1 MDHSFDDAP
10 DGPLK
15 PTAKAFQIVKFT
27 RSSDFTVHVAP
38 PPHLSFISIQA
49 DSSLKGD
56 KLNPDAPCF
65 SFETESEAST
75 GIGASPASFYS
86 PTSVISEDSGIDW
99 AGPDLVAIC
108 KTSAGSKKVQQSITT
123 GDPADLEYIVSN
135 ILEGAHELM
144 TDQYANYMC
153 QTLVQSVSS
162 TLRLVFLQALS
173 GHLVQIAKDPRGTHS
188 LQALIG
194 LCSLPQEE
202 LVYIR
207 SFGPHV
213 LELAVHPNA
222 SHVLQ
227 KLVVTIKKTSFI
239 TDQVAFRARQL
250 SCDKLGICLVKKC
263 LGVAEIYYALEPHLL
278 DLAQDPYG
286 NYAVQSLVEQWSP
299 RCYSAVIHQF
309 SGRVAQLSIQKYAS
323 NVIAI
328 CLSKPGLA
336 EPLVS
341 ELLAPEKLQLLLPS
355 PFGMQILKA
364 ISATRLK
371 SQLSL
376 ALRRVLPAQNMKR
389 LRPNIEALEKLLN

>member
-1 MDHSFDDAP
+1 MDHWFDDSTQV
-10 DGPLK
+10 PLK
-15 PTAKAFQIVKFT
+15 SSANPFQIVKF
-27 RSSDFTVHVAP
+27 RRPSDFSVLVAP
-38 PPHLSFISIQA
+38 PPHLPFITIQA
-49 DSSLKGD
+49 DSSLKAD

-65 SFETESEAST
+65 SFDTESEAST
-75 GIGASPASFYS
+75 GISASPASFYS
-86 PTSVISEDSGIDW
+86 PCSVISDDAAINW
-99 AGPDLVAIC
+99 ACSDLVRIC
-108 KTSAGSKKVQQSITT
+108 KTSAGSKKVQQSITA
-123 GDPADLEYIVSN
+123 GNPADLECIVSN

-162 TLRLVFLQALS
+162 ALRLSFLQALS
-173 GHLVQIAKDPRGTHS
+173 GHLVEIAKDPRGTHS
-188 LQALIG
+188 LQALIS

-207 SFGPHV
+207 GFAPHV

-222 SHVLQ
+222 THVLQ
-227 KLVVTIKKTSFI
+227 KLVVTIKKTNFI
-239 TDQVAFRARQL
+239 TDQVAFRVRQL

-263 LGVAEIYYALEPHLL
+263 LGVAEIYFALEPHLL

-286 NYAVQSLVEQWSP
+286 NYAVQSLIEQWSP

-323 NVIAI
+323 NVIATCI
-328 CLSKPGLA
+328 NKPGLA

-355 PFGMQILKA
+355 PFGMLILKA

-389 LRPNIEALEKLLN
+389 LKPNIEALEKLLN